1 MTKIVIADDHQIV
14 IDGIRSLLE
23 QEIDLEIAGQAL
35 TGKEL
40 LETGLLCEPDL
51 ILMDIGMPV
60 MDGITASKEIRK
72 THPEMRILVLTT
84 YADAKHIREMMKVG
98 VNGYL
103 LKDSGKDQFLEAI
116 HTVMN
121 GEKYFDQQVTEVI
134 MNSLQPP
141 KKHSTILTPLSPRE
155 KEIVRLIA
163 KGDSTMEMAEK
174 LHLSQLT
181 IETHRK
187 NIYTKLGMN
196 KIASLVHYAI
206 NEGLFEEE

>member
-14 IDGIRSLLE
+14 IDGIKSLLE
-23 QEIDLEIAGQAL
+23 REIDLEIAGQAL
-35 TGKEL
+35 TGTEL

-51 ILMDIGMPV
+51 ILMDIGMPG
-60 MDGITASKEIRK
+60 MDGITASREIRK

-121 GEKYFDQQVTEVI
+121 GDKYFDQRVTEVI
-134 MNSLQPP
+134 MDSLQP
-141 KKHSTILTPLSPRE
+141 KKKSSTVLTPLSPRE

-187 NIYTKLGMN
+187 NIYTKLGIN

-206 NEGLFEEE
+206 NEGLLEEE

>member
-14 IDGIRSLLE
+14 IDGIKSLLE
-23 QEIDLEIAGQAL
+23 HEIDLEIAGQAL
-35 TGKEL
+35 TGTEL
-40 LETGLLCEPDL
+40 LETGLLCKPDL
-51 ILMDIGMPV
+51 ILMDIGMPL

-121 GEKYFDQQVTEVI
+121 GAKYFDQRVTEVI
-134 MNSLQPP
+134 MTSLQPQ
-141 KKHSTILTPLSPRE
+141 KKSSTILTPLSPRE

-181 IETHRK
+181 VETHRK

-206 NEGLFEEE
+206 NEGLLEEE

>member
-1 MTKIVIADDHQIV
+1 
-14 IDGIRSLLE
+14 
-23 QEIDLEIAGQAL
+23 
-35 TGKEL
+35 
-40 LETGLLCEPDL
+40 
-51 ILMDIGMPV
+51 
-60 MDGITASKEIRK
+60 
-72 THPEMRILVLTT
+72 
-84 YADAKHIREMMKVG
+84 MKVG

-121 GEKYFDQQVTEVI
+121 GEKYFDQRVTEVI

-163 KGDSTMEMAEK
+163 KGDNTMEMAEK

-206 NEGLFEEE
+206 NEGLFEEEWFEKTMFKHPATCFRVIFFIPDNRYKQEIDSSDFWQIISQVIFT

>member
-14 IDGIRSLLE
+14 IDGIKSLLE
-23 QEIDLEIAGQAL
+23 REIDLEIAGQAL
-35 TGKEL
+35 TGTEL

-51 ILMDIGMPV
+51 ILMDIGMPG
-60 MDGITASKEIRK
+60 MDGITASREIRK

-121 GEKYFDQQVTEVI
+121 GDKYFDQRVTEVI
-134 MNSLQPP
+134 MDSLQP
-141 KKHSTILTPLSPRE
+141 KKKNSTVLTPLSPRE

-187 NIYTKLGMN
+187 NIYTKLGIN

-206 NEGLFEEE
+206 NEGLLEE

>member
-14 IDGIRSLLE
+14 IDGIKSLLE
-23 QEIDLEIAGQAL
+23 REIDLEIAGQAL

-60 MDGITASKEIRK
+60 MDGITASREIRK
-72 THPEMRILVLTT
+72 THPEIRILVLTT
-84 YADAKHIREMMKVG
+84 YADAKHIREMMKAG

-121 GEKYFDQQVTEVI
+121 GDKYFDQRVTEVI
-134 MNSLQPP
+134 MDSLQP
-141 KKHSTILTPLSPRE
+141 KKKSSTILTPLSPRE
-155 KEIVRLIA
+155 KDIVRLIA
-163 KGDSTMEMAEK
+163 KGDSTAEMAEK

-206 NEGLFEEE
+206 NEGLLEEE

>member
-14 IDGIRSLLE
+14 IDGIKSLLE
-23 QEIDLEIAGQAL
+23 REIDLEIAGQAL

-60 MDGITASKEIRK
+60 MDGITASREIRK
-72 THPEMRILVLTT
+72 THPEIRILVLTT
-84 YADAKHIREMMKVG
+84 YTDAKHIREMMKVG

-121 GEKYFDQQVTEVI
+121 GDKYFDQRVTEVI
-134 MNSLQPP
+134 MNSLQPQ
-141 KKHSTILTPLSPRE
+141 KKNSTILTPLSPRE
-155 KEIVRLIA
+155 KDIVRLIA
-163 KGDSTMEMAEK
+163 KGESTAEMAEK

-206 NEGLFEEE
+206 NEGLLEDE